1 MPDKKPLAERIVA
14 ALREH
19 GNLTLEK
26 IAKHAD
32 TTVAT
37 LYTMMGTLK
46 KLHGVTQGRDGRPLR
61 GLRLGQGDAGK
72 PRARDA
78 LASGGELGRK
88 TPYAA
93 TLAGLAARRTD
104 LLAEVA
110 KVDRAI
116 EAVKAIA

>member
-46 KLHGVTQGRDGRPLR
+46 KLHGVARVGMEGHCAVY
-61 GLRLGQGDAGK
+61 GLGKVTAVK
-72 PRARDA
+72 PRQRDA